1 MGIHVRLVPFL
12 VLAFALPASAS
23 GASGLGSTLPV
34 WTVAPFVALLFAIAF
49 LPLIAHHWWEKNS
62 NKAVIALLLGAA
74 AVGILIDRGA
84 PGISA
89 LAHSGKE
96 YLAFIMLLAAL
107 YIISGGI
114 YVGGSL
120 SGTPLMNTGVLAIGA
135 VLASF
140 LGTTGASVLLIRPLL
155 RANAK
160 RLKKAHIV
168 VFFIFI
174 VSNAGGLLTPL
185 GDPPL
190 YLGFLRGVRF
200 TWTLGLVWEW
210 VFVVGALLI
219 VFHLWDEAVF
229 NKEERERPGS
239 QLEEVQQHE
248 PMAIQGYVNVLFLA
262 GVVAAAFCGGY
273 YGPKLGWTEDQQKY
287 GQVGAMGGLAIL
299 SLVMTPAGLRAKNRF
314 TAGPIVEVAVLF
326 AGIFATMV
334 PALLI
339 LEARGSALHVTE
351 PWQFFWATG
360 TLSSFLDNAPTYL
373 TFTSAASGLLHT
385 NGSHLNELLGVAGGE
400 AILRAI
406 SCGAVFMGAN
416 TYIGN
421 GPNFMVKAIAE
432 EAGVKMPSFVG
443 FMAYSALVLIPIFI
457 GVTLVFFR

>member
-1 MGIHVRLVPFL
+1 MRAPLI
-12 VLAFALPASAS
+12 VLLLLFTPLPALAS
-23 GASGLGSTLPV
+23 GASEFAMTLPV
-34 WTVAPFVALLFAIAF
+34 WTVAPFAALLLAIAF
-49 LPLIAHHWWEKNS
+49 LPLVAHKWWELNT
-62 NKAVIALLLGAA
+62 NKASVAMALGTVTVCLL
-74 AVGILIDRGA
+74 INRGT
-84 PGISA
+84 PGIAA

-107 YIISGGI
+107 YVISGGI
-114 YVGGSL
+114 YIGGSL

-135 VLASF
+135 VLASL

-160 RLKKAHIV
+160 RVKKAHIV

-190 YLGFLRGVRF
+190 YLGFLRGVPF
-200 TWTLGLVWEW
+200 AWTLGLVWEW
-210 VFVVGALLI
+210 VFVVGALLV
-219 VFHLWDEAVF
+219 VFHVWDEAVF
-229 NKEERERPGS
+229 NKEEKERPGS

-248 PMAIQGYVNVLFLA
+248 PMVIQGYVNVLLLG

-273 YGPKLGWTEDQQKY
+273 YGPRLGWSEDVQKFS
-287 GQVGAMGGLAIL
+287 QVGAMGVLAML
-299 SLVMTPAGLRAKNRF
+299 SLLMTPKGLREKNRF
-314 TAGPIVEVAVLF
+314 TAGPIIEVAVLF

-339 LEARGSALHVTE
+339 LEARGGSLQITQ

-360 TLSSFLDNAPTYL
+360 ALSSFLDNAPTYL
-373 TFTSAASGLLHT
+373 TFTSAASGLLGT
-385 NGSHLNELLGVAGGE
+385 NGSHLHEMLNVEGGE
-400 AILRAI
+400 AILKAI
-406 SCGAVFMGAN
+406 SCGAVFMGAV

-432 EAGVKMPSFVG
+432 EAGVKMPTFLG
-443 FMAYSALVLIPIFI
+443 FMIYSMAILIPIFI